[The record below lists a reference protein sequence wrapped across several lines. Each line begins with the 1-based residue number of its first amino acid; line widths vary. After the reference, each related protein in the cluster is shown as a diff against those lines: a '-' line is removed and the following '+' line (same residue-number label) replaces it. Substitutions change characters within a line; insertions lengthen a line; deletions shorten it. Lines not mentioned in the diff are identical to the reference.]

1 MQSVFAKRHAA
12 DDGKGSPQV
21 FMLQGSGIRM
31 CWLYMR
37 SLAAEAL
44 TFFLV
49 AVVFLGLG
57 AAAFLG
63 LGAAV
68 FLAGVFFLAGACS
81 MPAHQQAVMCWRSS
95 IECIER

>member
-1 MQSVFAKRHAA
+1 MMTLRDAMLTEFAKV
-12 DDGKGSPQV
+12 PQNSACYKAV
-21 FMLQGSGIRM
+21 EIRRAG
-31 CWLYMR
+31 CTCAG
-37 SLAAEAL
+37 LAAGAL

-63 LGAAV
+63 LGAAA

-81 MPAHQQAVMCWRSS
+81 MPAHEQAVVW
-95 IECIER
+95 